1 MCEFQKNYKCIFTLD
16 SSVFDEDIG
25 SGKLQEVCKKFL
37 EYT

>member
-1 MCEFQKNYKCIFTLD
+1 MCELQTNYERIFTLD

-25 SGKLQEVCKKFL
+25 SGKLQDVCKKFL